1 VDRRNLEVTV
11 RRRNTYR
18 LERLKTTKEG
28 DNNLVVV
35 RVSSAQKDTVRLITQ
50 TYDTDEMEVVNEE
63 DNVHRKRKVM

>member
-1 VDRRNLEVTV
+1 MDRRNLEVTV

-28 DNNLVVV
+28 DNNPVVV

-63 DNVHRKRKVM
+63 DNVHRTRKVM